1 MKSILKIVFLGIVIA
16 VVWNFLDR
24 NNINVKDHLTELLA
38 KIQSGIEELAES
50 SGNNSNEE
58 TINRSREVSAENE
71 SSNTV
76 IHSNQISSGSSEN
89 SNSDYQGNEVPEIQ
103 EQDTETNDKSEY
115 VDYSSKEENVEWVKS
130 MTEKLSPDSWY
141 LLMQYDK
148 LPSEVATKSVSG
160 SSLSTRKSAS
170 TFEYLSGRSKTELLQ
185 SMGTNVHEIAHGY
198 FRQNTYK
205 YAKENGILMN
215 WDNSE
220 SFFLVSP
227 TLSYFISFPNK
238 SLFPSR
244 ELIKVIP
251 ENLRTFRF
259 DTYIDGTSSTQSE
272 GVIGLLNEMHAYYL
286 GSKFDFEMLNAYK
299 QAAGNEAEGLF
310 SWVSGIQSSM
320 TAYYEFDYFIKEY
333 LLYMKETRPEDYELL
348 KSYRQFGEAY
358 RTVSKAYKALI
369 EKYQETIQ
377 GEMKRIN
384 DSGMAEVRIEKGKL
398 WVTIKGENSGS
409 GTTVFSE
416 EKELLEKE
424 IESEKYG
431 MVKLGFGLEI

>member
-1 MKSILKIVFLGIVIA
+1 
-16 VVWNFLDR
+16 
-24 NNINVKDHLTELLA
+24 
-38 KIQSGIEELAES
+38 
-50 SGNNSNEE
+50 
-58 TINRSREVSAENE
+58 
-71 SSNTV
+71 
-76 IHSNQISSGSSEN
+76 
-89 SNSDYQGNEVPEIQ
+89 
-103 EQDTETNDKSEY
+103 
-115 VDYSSKEENVEWVKS
+115 

-286 GSKFDFEMLNAYK
+286 GKPSNDAK
-299 QAAGNEAEGLF
+299 
-310 SWVSGIQSSM
+310 
-320 TAYYEFDYFIKEY
+320 AYYW
-333 LLYMKETRPEDYELL
+333 L
-348 KSYRQFGEAY
+348 
-358 RTVSKAYKALI
+358 
-369 EKYQETIQ
+369 EKYYLNHTKQVCVTTLN
-377 GEMKRIN
+377 MMLKRKAAVYN
-384 DSGMAEVRIEKGKL
+384 
-398 WVTIKGENSGS
+398 
-409 GTTVFSE
+409 
-416 EKELLEKE
+416 
-424 IESEKYG
+424 
-431 MVKLGFGLEI
+431 